1 MRLLV
6 GFILS
11 IKCSGQ
17 EALSVLYQIYP
28 EAGLAHSIEI
38 SLSFFFLSCMLEGS
52 SCPVMI
58 TVQTGSSKEVKPFT
72 VHCSWSD
79 SSDD

>member
-1 MRLLV
+1 MQLLV

-28 EAGLAHSIEI
+28 EAGPAHSIEI
-38 SLSFFFLSCMLEGS
+38 SLSFIFFLVYWKAVL
-52 SCPVMI
+52 
-58 TVQTGSSKEVKPFT
+58 VQ
-72 VHCSWSD
+72 
-79 SSDD
+79 